1 MNVASIP
8 NVLRKNS
15 NTSQTNV
22 FTSVCFHSERH
33 LFFVGKFFHMYKNQ
47 TYVFKSSEIK
57 TFYIN

>member
-22 FTSVCFHSERH
+22 FTSVCFHSERN
-33 LFFVGKFFHMYKNQ
+33 LFFVG
-47 TYVFKSSEIK
+47 
-57 TFYIN
+57 